1 MMTGANCEGIV
12 ESGGEV
18 MPAGDDF
25 GEDSGSYMVVW
36 CGSDFGEKIFFF
48 FAHLQNGISVES
60 VISIVKAGNNQIQK
74 ILACMGI

>member
-1 MMTGANCEGIV
+1 MMTGANCEGIL

-48 FAHLQNGISVES
+48 LPTYKMASVLK
-60 VISIVKAGNNQIQK
+60 V
-74 ILACMGI
+74 